1 MKALR
6 TKVCAYAVVLFA
18 GLGLATTPSMAG
30 SSDFSGVTF
39 ALHASMNGVGLHGSH
54 TDSNEEVTRGMV
66 GSFQPA
72 GGAEIGVN
80 IPMGDSFF
88 MGVGVSQIGGNGTAI
103 FEGDDWGD
111 KNDFQVLASNIR
123 TWYIQ
128 PSVSL
133 WDNSA
138 VYVKVGNTDG
148 QLDFLDQTGME
159 ICDSTDKCGLSGRT
173 YAVGTTTIA
182 NNGLFVKTEAG
193 ATQYDQIKVEGLTNA
208 GDDDTNDSE
217 AKSAVE
223 GHPMV
228 AYGSITIG
236 WKF

>member
-18 GLGLATTPSMAG
+18 GLGLATTPSLAG

-39 ALHASMNGVGLHGSH
+39 ALHASMNGIGMHGSH
-54 TDSNEEVTRGMV
+54 TDSNEETTRGMV
-66 GSFQPA
+66 GSFVPA

-80 IPMGDSFF
+80 IPIGETFF
-88 MGVGVSQIGGNGTAI
+88 MGIGVSHIGGSGSAV
-103 FEGDDWGD
+103 FEGDDFGD
-111 KNDFQVLASNIR
+111 KNDFQVRASNIR

-138 VYVKVGNTDG
+138 VYVKYGNTDG
-148 QLDFLDQTGME
+148 QLDFYDQERNE
-159 ICDSTDKCGLSGRT
+159 ICDGDDSCGLSGKT
-173 YAVGTTTIA
+173 YAVGTTTMA
-182 NNGLFVKTEAG
+182 GNGLFIKTEAG
-193 ATQYDQIKVEGLTNA
+193 AQQYDQIKVMGLRNA
-208 GDDDTNDSE
+208 GDDDANDV
-217 AKSAVE
+217 SAVSSVE

-228 AYGSITIG
+228 AYGSVTIG
-236 WKF
+236 FKF

>member
-6 TKVCAYAVVLFA
+6 TKVCAYAVVFFA
-18 GLGLATTPSMAG
+18 SLGLATTPSMAG
-30 SSDFSGVTF
+30 SSDFTGVTF
-39 ALHASMNGVGLHGSH
+39 ALHASMNGIGMHGSH
-54 TDSNEEVTRGMV
+54 TDSNEETTRGMI
-66 GSFQPA
+66 GSFAPA

-103 FEGDDWGD
+103 FEGDDFGD

-138 VYVKVGNTDG
+138 VYIKYGNTDG
-148 QLDFLDQTGME
+148 QLDFIDQTGME
-159 ICDSTDKCGLSGRT
+159 ICDSTDACELSGKT
-173 YAVGTTTIA
+173 YAVGTTTMA
-182 NNGLFVKTEAG
+182 GNGLFIKTEAG
-193 ATQYDQIKVEGLTNA
+193 AQQYDQVKVEGLTNA
-208 GDDDTNDSE
+208 GDDDSGDSE
-217 AKSAVE
+217 AKSSVE

-236 WKF
+236 FKF